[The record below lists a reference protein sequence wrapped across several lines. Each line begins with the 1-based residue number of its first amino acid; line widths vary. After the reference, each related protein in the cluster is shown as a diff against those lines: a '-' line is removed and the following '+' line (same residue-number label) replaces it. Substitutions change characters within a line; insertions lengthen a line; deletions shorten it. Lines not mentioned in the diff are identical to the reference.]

1 MLLDG
6 NSSIN
11 QGVRITKVNHFLKP
25 QSIDVIF
32 QTQFVKKKKEF
43 PKYLHLLKTYSS
55 FVLVLQHEKA
65 LIQSA
70 LFKPSFNPVIQ
81 KALKF
86 VKASSTSEN

>member
-6 NSSIN
+6 NSNIN

-32 QTQFVKKKKEF
+32 QTLFVKKKF
-43 PKYLHLLKTYSS
+43 PNYLHLLKTYSS
-55 FVLVLQHEKA
+55 FLLVLQHEKA

-81 KALKF
+81 KASKF
-86 VKASSTSEN
+86 VKAS

>member
-32 QTQFVKKKKEF
+32 QTQFVKKKKRISKISTF
-43 PKYLHLLKTYSS
+43 IKNLQFI
-55 FVLVLQHEKA
+55 FVSVTA
-65 LIQSA
+65 
-70 LFKPSFNPVIQ
+70 
-81 KALKF
+81 
-86 VKASSTSEN
+86 